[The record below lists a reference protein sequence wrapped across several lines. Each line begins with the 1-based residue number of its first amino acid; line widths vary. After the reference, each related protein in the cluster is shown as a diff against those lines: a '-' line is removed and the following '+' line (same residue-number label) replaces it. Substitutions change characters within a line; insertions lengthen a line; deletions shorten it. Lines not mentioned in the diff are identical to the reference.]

1 MQMIDHGA
9 ALTSGMRVV
18 PEYAEQQQKQLLN
31 QIAELQLASGR
42 QDMAFAAQKSQ
53 REQQRQS
60 DYLTAVSAL
69 GANPTYEQYRDI
81 QLRFPEQH
89 QALSGIAKAADENR
103 RDVSTRLTADIVGLA
118 RNGRWDLAAKKGN
131 DWLATEVAAGQAT
144 DDDAVIIDMLR
155 DGSPEERNQVLGIL
169 THRLATSAGA
179 DQTAE
184 MWNAVMDESRDR
196 ERQPFLVRKDAAE
209 AVTAE
214 AEADSAPSYFAGR
227 AREQIADAGIAES
240 NSAWQEL
247 KNAATVSKSK
257 AQLGNIR
264 SMIAKR
270 AAATGKPI
278 EEVTVGEVR
287 TFIGKKRSKGGLSPT
302 ERAVD
307 AVLSPKPAPKSPPK
321 PTPSRSAAPAPIIV
335 NPKTGERKTLR
346 NGKWVTIP

>member
-1 MQMIDHGA
+1 MVQPIDPGAIMRSGA
-9 ALTSGMRVV
+9 ALV
-18 PEYAEQQQKQLLN
+18 PNLAEQYLQQEQVGLQRQQIGLQQQKYQ
-31 QIAELQLASGR
+31 G
-42 QDMAFAAQKSQ
+42 
-53 REQQRQS
+53 EQQRQS

-69 GANPTYEQYRDI
+69 GSNPTYEQYRDI

-89 QALSGIAKAADENR
+89 QAISSVSKAADENR
-103 RDVSTRLTADIVGLA
+103 RDVSTRVTADIVGLA
-118 RNGRWDLAAKKGN
+118 RNGRWDLAAKKGGE
-131 DWLATEVAAGQAT
+131 WLTSEIAAGQAT

-155 DGSPEERNQVLGIL
+155 DGTPDERNQVLGIL
-169 THRLATSAGA
+169 THRLATSAGSER
-179 DQTAE
+179 TAE

-209 AVTAE
+209 AATAE

-227 AREQIADAGIAES
+227 AREQTADAGIAES
-240 NSAWQEL
+240 NSAWQEM
-247 KNAATVSKSK
+247 KNAATVSKST

-270 AAATGKPI
+270 AAAMGKPI
-278 EEVTVGEVR
+278 EKVTVGEVR
-287 TFIGKKRSKGGLSPT
+287 TFIGRKRSKGGLSPT
-302 ERAVD
+302 ERAVE

-321 PTPSRSAAPAPIIV
+321 PAPSRSAAPAPIIV